1 MAFYFRADDV
11 PELRGLSK
19 WDQRVLLRG
28 TFLKERSISTLVLLL
43 IVIGSI
49 QFVIN
54 PLVESLAPGFRNNSL
69 GYAAVLIVWLLALM
83 STRDIVMMNILRP
96 KIAAKRAQQQAA
108 ELAAVKAANEGN
120 NAAE

>member
-28 TFLKERSISTLVLLL
+28 TFLKERAISTLLLL
-43 IVIGSI
+43 VLVIGSI

-54 PLVESLAPGFRNNSL
+54 PMLESFSPGFQHNTL
-69 GYAAVLIVWLLALM
+69 AYAGVLIVWLLALM
-83 STRDIVMMNILRP
+83 SARDIVMMNILRP
-96 KIAAKRAQQQAA
+96 KIAAKRVEQQAA
-108 ELAAVKAANEGN
+108 ELAAVKAANEGD
-120 NAAE
+120 AAE